1 MGDPVGGL
9 DNGPGTS
16 IWSKAYLPITLA
28 NLTTVA
34 VLGFGGLALVAA
46 LASIAA
52 DLGHVELLP
61 WVFTGYFA
69 TSAVAV
75 VVAGPVIDVVG
86 VRRTFRVSA
95 IWLLVF
101 TAAAA
106 AAPSM
111 PLLVLTRTLQGLGG
125 GLVFAVAIATI
136 GLSFPH
142 KLRPRAFAA
151 QSVVFGAMGL
161 GGPALAGIMLALG
174 GWRVVFVIQ
183 LPLTMIA
190 LALGWVTL
198 PTTRERPARIRIDW
212 RGTGLLTLVIGCSLA
227 AVSQVGVRWW
237 AVGAAIAAT
246 AAVMWTYWRHSDR
259 VDEPVLARDHLTR
272 FPLMWIHGTSGLAIL
287 IAVGLDSF
295 LPLYTQTAR
304 GRSVEFSALTLVFL
318 AVGWTGG
325 SLMYSRLLAGWRE
338 SEVIRLGC
346 WLLIPFLVPA
356 GIAVSLIGWPLPVLF
371 AALTF
376 VGVSVGLIATAGIT
390 LLQASAERTE
400 MGRVSAAHEF
410 VRELS
415 VMYGAALAGAIILLV
430 VDFRVGDV
438 NAVRDVIA
446 GEDLDLGSETN
457 DAIRDGLAWVYAVA
471 AMIAVGCL
479 MVGMSLVHRTRRIA
493 G

>member
-1 MGDPVGGL
+1 MDDPVGGL
-9 DNGPGTS
+9 DTNRGAS
-16 IWSKAYLPITLA
+16 IWSKGYLPITLA
-28 NLTTVA
+28 NLTAVA

-46 LASIAA
+46 LASIAE
-52 DLGHVELLP
+52 DLGHVGLLP

-86 VRRTFRVSA
+86 VRRTFRVSG

-111 PLLVLTRTLQGLGG
+111 PMLILMRTLQGVGG
-125 GLVFAVAIATI
+125 GLVFAVSIATV
-136 GLSFPH
+136 GLGYPR

-151 QSVVFGAMGL
+151 QSVIFGAMGL

-174 GWRVVFVIQ
+174 GWRVVFVVQ
-183 LPLTMIA
+183 LPLTLIA

-198 PTTRERPARIRIDW
+198 PTTRERPTRIPIDW
-212 RGTGLLTLVIGCSLA
+212 RGTGLLALVIGCSLA

-237 AVGAAIAAT
+237 AVGAALVAT
-246 AAVMWTYWRHSDR
+246 AAAMGTYWRHSDR

-272 FPLMWIHGTSGLAIL
+272 FPLMWIHGTSGLVIL
-287 IAVGLDSF
+287 IAVGLDTF

-304 GRSVEFSALTLVFL
+304 GRSVEFSALTLIFL
-318 AVGWTGG
+318 GMGWTGG
-325 SLMYSRLLAGWRE
+325 SLIYSRLLAGWRE

-346 WLLIPFLVPA
+346 WFLIPFLGLA
-356 GIAVSLIGWPLPVLF
+356 GIAVLIVWPLPVLF
-371 AALTF
+371 AALTL
-376 VGVSVGLIATAGIT
+376 VGVSVGLVATAGIT
-390 LLQASAERTE
+390 LLQANAERTE
-400 MGRVSAAHEF
+400 MGRASAAHEF
-410 VRELS
+410 VRELA

-479 MVGMSLVHRTRRIA
+479 MVGVSLARRTRRLV